1 MQEIIEKAY
10 TDKRTFFDHGK
21 TRDYDFRKEQL
32 VKLKATIKKY
42 EEPIL
47 KALYDDLHKP
57 KFEAFG
63 SEVGFMYQ
71 EINHTLQH
79 LKKWMKPKKVATPLA
94 HFPSKSKVY
103 SEPLGIVLV
112 LAPWNYPFQLLMA
125 PLVSAIAAGNCVV
138 LKTANQTPETS
149 NIIAKIIAETF
160 DDNYVSTISLED
172 LQVIP
177 DMIDKYRFDHIF
189 FTGSTR
195 VGKLIMSAAAK
206 QLIPVT
212 LELGGKSPCVVDKTA
227 NIEVA
232 AKRIAWSKA
241 YNAGQTCVAPDYVL
255 AHSAI
260 KDELVQ
266 KMGRYFDEI
275 LGDDPENSENFGHLI
290 HDKHFESVT
299 AFLKD
304 GNIIYG
310 GKTNA
315 EKRFIQPTIM
325 DKVKMDSAIMQE
337 EIFGPILPIITWN
350 TFEEAADVIRKNP
363 YPLAFYVY
371 ANDEKLENRF
381 IHSFPFGGGCINN
394 GLAHL
399 NNPNIPFG
407 GVGSSGMGR
416 YHSKEGF
423 DTFSH
428 KKSIMQ
434 TATWFDNK
442 IKYAPYTETNYKLLK
457 WFFR

>member
-1 MQEIIEKAY
+1 MQKIIERAY
-10 TDKRTFFDHGK
+10 TTKRAFFDSSK
-21 TRDYDFRKEQL
+21 TRNYDFRKLQL

-42 EEPIL
+42 EEDVL

-71 EINHTLQH
+71 EINHTLKH

-94 HFPSKSKVY
+94 HFPSRSTVY
-103 SEPLGIVLV
+103 SEPLGIVLI
-112 LAPWNYPFQLLMA
+112 LAPWNYPFQLLLA
-125 PLVSAIAAGNCVV
+125 PLVSAIAAGNCAV
-138 LKTANQTPETS
+138 LKTANQTPKTS
-149 NIIAKIIAETF
+149 KIIAKIIAEAF
-160 DDNYVSTISLED
+160 DEHYVSAISMED
-172 LQVIP
+172 AQVIP

-189 FTGSTR
+189 FTGSIR

-212 LELGGKSPCVVDKTA
+212 LELGGKSPCIVDKTA
-227 NIEVA
+227 NIDVA

-241 YNAGQTCVAPDYVL
+241 FNAGQTCVAPDYILV
-255 AHSAI
+255 HSAV
-260 KDELVQ
+260 KEELVQ
-266 KMGRYFDEI
+266 KMGQYFDEI
-275 LGDDPENSENFGHLI
+275 LGDDPENSENYGLMI
-290 HDKHFESVT
+290 HDKHFESVVG
-299 AFLKD
+299 LLDD
-304 GNIIYG
+304 GNILYG

-325 DKVKMDSAIMQE
+325 DGITMESRLMQV

-350 TFEEAADVIRKNP
+350 NYEEAAAVIRKNP

-371 ANDEKLENRF
+371 TNDKKLEDKF

-416 YHSKEGF
+416 YHSKDGF

-428 KKSIMQ
+428 KKSIMR
-434 TATWFDNK
+434 TGTWLDNK
-442 IKYAPYTETNYKLLK
+442 FKYAPYTEKGYKLMK
-457 WFFR
+457 WFFK